1 MPSRSPSFRRVPQT
15 GPQGIGQLA
24 RADLWM
30 VDAGG
35 SGPAR
40 AGLRG
45 TLATTSSPEDPALT
59 KLASPGR
66 DIIQFGYNQNLERV
80 RSCQCES

>member
-1 MPSRSPSFRRVPQT
+1 MPSPSSSFRRVPQM
-15 GPQGIGQLA
+15 GRRGIEQLA
-24 RADLWM
+24 RVGLWM

-45 TLATTSSPEDPALT
+45 TLATISSPEDPALT

-66 DIIQFGYNQNLERV
+66 DILQFGYNQNLERV